1 MRGGTQHALMTS
13 DFPAQIIFQSC
24 RAVNLQFLLLVTY
37 KNVNLLFRELHHC
50 MRSIYGDQVNTSEH
64 TQFIKNISTHR
75 KIVEH
80 LLLT

>member
-50 MRSIYGDQVNTSEH
+50 MRSIYGDQVNTHNSSKIFQH
-64 TQFIKNISTHR
+64 TGK
-75 KIVEH
+75 
-80 LLLT
+80 